1 MEEHNPH
8 AKKWKKDHKKI
19 ALAYPN
25 FYRAGIANIGLQQIY
40 AEINALDDYIC
51 ERFYSDVFN
60 GEKSVESGDS
70 ISDFD
75 RSFFSLQYEEDYPQ
89 AIRMAQSA
97 RKSVAGGPCVMENP
111 VPLSNFF
118 ESFFIGEVDGLVSE
132 ILKGNSIRG
141 LMDGDT
147 HKVKRSW
154 AKLEDHFRHQII
166 GEGAYGRSLLLEV
179 GRGCRRKCR
188 FCLVRQL
195 YRPCRWREVDDLL
208 EVAEEGKKL
217 THKAALIAPSV
228 GDHPRIKDLI
238 SQLVDMGFMVS
249 PSSLRA
255 DTVDEELMGLLSR
268 AGLKSMTIAPEAGS
282 QRMREVIKKEIGEED
297 ILNTVELASS
307 SSIQRIKLYFMVGL
321 PNESEEDIK
330 AILDVVDKVNHKIPQ
345 VSVSINP
352 MVPKPHTP
360 FQWLPFG
367 GNFSLNPQEN
377 IKELNK
383 KFKFLRKELKRR
395 KVEVETGSVKK
406 FALQTITSRGDE
418 KVGKALPRIRVKD
431 FEEYL
436 GEFDVDEQLPWD
448 FIDHGYRKSTLI
460 KEFEAVQEI

>member
-8 AKKWKKDHKKI
+8 AKKWKKDQKKI

-40 AEINALDDYIC
+40 AEINALDEYIC

-118 ESFFIGEVDGLVSE
+118 ESFFIGEVDGLVSG

-238 SQLVDMGFMVS
+238 FQLVDMGFMVS